1 MEKESSSRVQHSTV
15 QYSTVQLKSITCTS
29 YIQMQTIQYN
39 RASESGRRARGERE
53 RRERES
59 GVEGGCAHYSR
70 VPVHLCS
77 SLLVVLSV
85 VTPSISHGED
95 ADVCQGCEMGCE
107 MGCDGWWILQSSTVE
122 EYSYSQ

>member
-1 MEKESSSRVQHSTV
+1 MYFVHKNADN
-15 QYSTVQLKSITCTS
+15 
-29 YIQMQTIQYN
+29 TIQQ
-39 RASESGRRARGERE
+39 GEREWAKSE
-53 RRERES
+53 RRERERGES
-59 GVEGGCAHYSR
+59 GGGCAHYSR

-77 SLLVVLSV
+77 SVLVVLLVVLPV